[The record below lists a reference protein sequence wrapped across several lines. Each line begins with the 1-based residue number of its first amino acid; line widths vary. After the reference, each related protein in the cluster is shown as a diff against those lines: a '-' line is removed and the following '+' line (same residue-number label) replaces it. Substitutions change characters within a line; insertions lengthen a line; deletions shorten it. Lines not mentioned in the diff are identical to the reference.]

1 MSNLQ
6 RQEYFPRTRKEYL
19 FDQLRLAA
27 IPGLGP
33 ILRRRLIG
41 QFGSASRV
49 LQESVATLEGIHGV
63 GHRLASAISM
73 SSTHDR
79 ASRILSLSLHQ
90 LNGRQGPHLEKSSWL
105 GRFRR

>member
-73 SSTHDR
+73 S
-79 ASRILSLSLHQ
+79 LSLIHI
-90 LNGRQGPHLEKSSWL
+90 
-105 GRFRR
+105 